1 MTQKKLGFTPM
12 QVAKACR
19 AAVKERY
26 VDRSCIETA
35 FLFERTAHHL
45 GLPASRVV
53 CQVLAISKLMAA
65 ELYRGVPPEEIPN
78 EYGYWSVHIGQL
90 QSPEDFVGRR
100 EDEKNRFVGH
110 VVCLVDGRL
119 IDPSA
124 DQMNRPEKGL
134 ILDEPVITR
143 LDDEEPNM
151 AYTQT
156 PHGVS
161 VRYTL
166 HPDVPVPKP
175 RSDRIL
181 ERTARRLAKELL
193 DELGD

>member
-1 MTQKKLGFTPM
+1 M

-19 AAVKERY
+19 AAVKDRY

-65 ELYRGVPPEEIPN
+65 ELYRGVPPEEIPD
-78 EYGYWSVHIGQL
+78 EYGYWSVHVGQL
-90 QSPEDFVGRR
+90 QFPEDYVGRM

-124 DQMNRPEKGL
+124 DQMNRPAKGL
-134 ILDEPVITR
+134 ILDEPVIAR

-151 AYTQT
+151 AYTLT

-175 RSDRIL
+175 KSDRIL
-181 ERTARRLAKELL
+181 ERIARRLAKELQASL
-193 DELGD
+193 RASSEPRVR